1 MEEVVLSNR
10 LARVFIL
17 CYHPASIAIER
28 QLQSLLRLRQRRDF
42 NFDSTGDELVL
53 NFTGTSNE
61 RTSTLMS
68 NHTVRMEVRCPS
80 LSEANVSRSHEN
92 NNHHCDTSQSTRL
105 SRQALHSHA
114 AETIIIKRFKLKS
127 FNATHPLDAAFA

>member
-1 MEEVVLSNR
+1 MIMEEVVLSNR

-17 CYHPASIAIER
+17 RYHPASIAIER

-92 NNHHCDTSQSTRL
+92 NNLHCDLQ
-105 SRQALHSHA
+105 QALHTHA
-114 AETIIIKRFKLKS
+114 AETIIILRFKLKS